1 VQSPEALAVGGVRRG
16 LAVEGLVGVNA
27 TVLELT
33 PHLLE
38 RQQRGNFDF
47 SLSHFLFL
55 LIY

>member
-27 TVLELT
+27 TVLELA

-47 SLSHFLFL
+47 SLPHFLFL